1 VTLESITS
9 SPLSSSTPYSSSS
22 SSFRTDGADC
32 EGGAATCKGEIFRT
46 LVIGCFVLKAL
57 VSEKGEALGL
67 VCVKDLEMQAVDR
80 SRAIFNDIYLF
91 SLLHTV
97 QSLLYSA

>member
-1 VTLESITS
+1 
-9 SPLSSSTPYSSSS
+9 
-22 SSFRTDGADC
+22 
-32 EGGAATCKGEIFRT
+32 
-46 LVIGCFVLKAL
+46 VLKAL